1 MAQWKRI
8 QLGSLRLLRSSV
20 AVSRGVVCLCS
31 SDPALLGLWC
41 RMAVAALIRPL
52 GTSVCHRC
60 SPKKQKKHK
69 KQKTEM
75 WLNGANIKRLG
86 RGDGFNKLQLP
97 VVVPKQLTKQAVL
110 ELYVKPD
117 DRRA

>member
-41 RMAVAALIRPL
+41 RTAVAALIRPL
-52 GTSVCHRC
+52 GTSMCHRC
-60 SPKKQKKHK
+60 SPKKQKKP
-69 KQKTEM
+69 QKTKNRAVAK
-75 WLNGANIKRLG
+75 WSKYKKAWAGGWFQQASATCGVGAK
-86 RGDGFNKLQLP
+86 
-97 VVVPKQLTKQAVL
+97 TA
-110 ELYVKPD
+110 Y
-117 DRRA
+117 